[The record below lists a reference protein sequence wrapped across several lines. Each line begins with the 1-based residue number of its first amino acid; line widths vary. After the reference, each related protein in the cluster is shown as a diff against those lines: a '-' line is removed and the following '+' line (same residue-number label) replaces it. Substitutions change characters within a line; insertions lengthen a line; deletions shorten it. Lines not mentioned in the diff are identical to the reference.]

1 MIWNLLACKQP
12 ACYASVSDRVKSY
25 SKTCNK
31 KCNFFCNIVAK
42 RVEELC
48 CATSL
53 FNSFGN
59 KIAKQ
64 DVRFFLPVQRCPY
77 AGYKQTLCCLSLAR
91 ESCIFKGGGW
101 SLAKIFGLII
111 FVSYC
116 NSHFSFSRRL
126 KFVAWNL
133 RKKNLVRS
141 VEHPRLK
148 RWVMVTSSIIFL
160 YATAGLHVMRTTARS
175 WGSWYQLMRAESQ
188 GEAH

>member
-25 SKTCNK
+25 SKTCNEK
-31 KCNFFCNIVAK
+31 VQLVLQHCCKTSWGAMLRNIAIQLLWQQNRK
-42 RVEELC
+42 TRC
-48 CATSL
+48 TL
-53 FNSFGN
+53 FSARLTG
-59 KIAKQ
+59 
-64 DVRFFLPVQRCPY
+64 PY
-77 AGYKQTLCCLSLAR
+77 AGYKQTLSCLSLAR

-101 SLAKIFGLII
+101 SLAKIFGLIN

-126 KFVAWNL
+126 KFVAWSL

-148 RWVMVTSSIIFL
+148 RWVIVTSSIIFL